1 MSKYVLIRKESGV
14 LISNHR
20 LSVLN
25 PESKISDRILLKPNI
40 TPCKDDFFS
49 LAIFGCHREDNGHK
63 YPEGYRCPVSTRS
76 YNYSMSIQEARYRM
90 LPFCRSCPLCPTDLG
105 DTLDDPY

>member
-14 LISNHR
+14 LISNHK

-25 PESKISDRILLKPNI
+25 PDSKVPDRVLLKPNM
-40 TPCKDDFFS
+40 TPCRDSFIS
-49 LAIFGCHREDNGHK
+49 LAIFGCNAEDGQK

-76 YNYSMSIQEARYRM
+76 YNYPMSIQEARYRI
-90 LPFCRSCPLCPTDLG
+90 LPFCRSCPLRPVNLSDSFDGTC
-105 DTLDDPY
+105 

>member
-1 MSKYVLIRKESGV
+1 MSRYVLIRKEGGV

-25 PESKISDRILLKPNI
+25 PESKVSDRILLKPNT
-40 TPCKDDFFS
+40 TPCKDDLIS
-49 LAIFGCHREDNGHK
+49 LAIFGCGIKNNGQK

-76 YNYSMSIQEARYRM
+76 YNYPMSIQEARYRI
-90 LPFCRSCPLCPTDLG
+90 LPYCRSCPLCPVNLSDSMDG
-105 DTLDDPY
+105 NC